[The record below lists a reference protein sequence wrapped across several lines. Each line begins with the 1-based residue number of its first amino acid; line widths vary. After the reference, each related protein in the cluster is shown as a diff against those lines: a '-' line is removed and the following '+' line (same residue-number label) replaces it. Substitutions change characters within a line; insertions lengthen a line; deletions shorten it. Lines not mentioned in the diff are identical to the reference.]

1 MLKMPLAVVLT
12 AAAVGLVGCF
22 WDAGWDDGEDLIP
35 GGGDGLIPGGGG
47 NVIHGTFTYDGQT
60 YKTIK
65 IGSGKTWMA
74 ENLNVETD
82 SSRCYNDSD
91 SYCDKYGRLYR
102 WNAAKSACELLGG
115 NWHLPSRAEWG
126 ELTIAAGG
134 TGTYGNGGTAGTKLK
149 SKTGWYGRGNGTDVY
164 GFSALPGGG
173 HDGSHFTHAEHS
185 GFWWVA
191 TEHSSSTAFDRDM
204 DHNTANVDEYGS
216 PKYSYFSVRCVS
228 N

>member
-1 MLKMPLAVVLT
+1 MRIFIRMLKTLLAVVVT
-12 AAAVGLVGCF
+12 VAVVGLVGCVF
-22 WDAGWDDGEDLIP
+22 DDE
-35 GGGDGLIPGGGG
+35 GGGILGGGS
-47 NVIHGTFTYDGQT
+47 NVIHGTFTYNEQV
-60 YKTIK
+60 YNTIK
-65 IGSGKTWMA
+65 IGGGKTWMA

-91 SYCDKYGRLYR
+91 SYCDKYGRLYT
-102 WNAAKSACELLGG
+102 WNAAKLACELLGD

-149 SKTGWYGRGNGTDVY
+149 SKNGWYGSGNGTDDY

-173 HDGSHFTHAEHS
+173 YDGSRFVHAGYS

-191 TEHSSSTAFDRDM
+191 TENRVNTAFDRDM
-204 DHNTANVDEYGS
+204 DYNNGRVDEYDSGKGS
-216 PKYSYFSVRCVS
+216 GFSVRCVKD
-228 N
+228 